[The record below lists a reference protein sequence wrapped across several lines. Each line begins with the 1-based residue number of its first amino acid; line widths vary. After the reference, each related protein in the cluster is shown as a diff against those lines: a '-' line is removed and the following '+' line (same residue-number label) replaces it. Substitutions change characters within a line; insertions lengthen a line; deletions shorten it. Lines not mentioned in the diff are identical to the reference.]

1 MRENMGENL
10 CMDLLIG
17 ADLRGT
23 SDQTYHSVVTPGT
36 VWTALQMP
44 RLEDLALGLVYLEF
58 QHSHV
63 ESHGWPERMAGLLRR
78 PSGADCPSLAS
89 VGPGVQ
95 SPQSPL
101 V

>member
-17 ADLRGT
+17 ADFRGT

-44 RLEDLALGLVYLEF
+44 RLESLTLSLVYLEF
-58 QHSHV
+58 QHFHV
-63 ESHGWPERMAGLLRR
+63 GSPGWSERMAGLLRH

-89 VGPGVQ
+89 VGPTVQ
-95 SPQSPL
+95 SSQSPL